1 MAIHKSVIKRARQN
15 LIRKLRNSSR
25 KTKLKTVIKKLNE
38 TVTSNDKT
46 KAEEALRDVT
56 AMISKGASKGT
67 WHKKTASRKVSR
79 LSKKV
84 HAMAS

>member
-15 LIRKLRNSSR
+15 LTRKLRNSSR

-38 TVTSNDKT
+38 TVASNDKA
-46 KAEEALRDVT
+46 KAEEALRTVT
-56 AMISKGASKGT
+56 SVISKGASQGT

>member
-1 MAIHKSVIKRARQN
+1 MANHKSAVKRARQN
-15 LIRKLRNSSR
+15 LVRKVRNSSK

-38 TVTSNDKT
+38 TVASNDKA
-46 KAEEALRDVT
+46 KAEEALRTVT
-56 AMISKGASKGT
+56 SVISKGASQGT
-67 WHKKTASRKVSR
+67 WHKKTAARKTSR

>member
-1 MAIHKSVIKRARQN
+1 LANHKSAIKRARQN
-15 LIRKLRNSSR
+15 LIRKLRNSSI

-38 TVTSNDKT
+38 IVASNDKT
-46 KAEEALRDVT
+46 KAEEALRGVT
-56 AMISKGASKGT
+56 SVISKGTSKGT
-67 WHKKTASRKVSR
+67 WHKKTASRKISR